1 MNERKPTRRGF
12 LAQLAGAAAALF
24 GAAALKSKPRKR
36 EKDLREADFYS
47 PHDLAG

>member
-1 MNERKPTRRGF
+1 MKEQSTTRRGF
-12 LAQLAGAAAALF
+12 LAQLAGVAAALF
-24 GAAALKSKPRKR
+24 GASALKGEPKKR